1 MLPAVYEVRRKQLEH
16 EQVDDTVSFQ
26 KRYVRYDFFKVNAFL
41 VPNVWEVCTV
51 KQQENEQV
59 PDAVSIKKW

>member
-1 MLPAVYEVRRKQLEH
+1 MPPDVYEVRRKQREH
-16 EQVDDTVSFQ
+16 EQVPDSVSFQ
-26 KRYVRYDFFKVNAFL
+26 ERYVRYDFLNVIGFL
-41 VPNVWEVCTV
+41 VPNVREVCTV